1 MRRGEGTWGHGSGGD
16 SSARAVGSMV
26 GGLGATW
33 DSLSDRAGGEKLN
46 RR

>member
-26 GGLGATW
+26 GGLGAIW